1 MYCWGYEEEAVE
13 EVRVLASDVRE
24 NDSAGRASDRVE
36 RLSSGI
42 C

>member
-1 MYCWGYEEEAVE
+1 MYCRGNEQEAVE
-13 EVRVLASDVRE
+13 EVGMLSSDVGE
-24 NDSAGRASDRVE
+24 DESAGRASDRVE